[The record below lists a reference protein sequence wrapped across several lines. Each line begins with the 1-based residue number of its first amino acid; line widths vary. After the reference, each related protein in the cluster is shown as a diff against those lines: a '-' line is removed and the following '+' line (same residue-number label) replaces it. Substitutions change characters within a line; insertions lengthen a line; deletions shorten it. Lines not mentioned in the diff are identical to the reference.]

1 MHRTPLN
8 RRAGKYNPDWF
19 AASILGDSL
28 GLVQG
33 AYCSG
38 NLMATI
44 VRHVDP
50 AAGEAL
56 GLVNT
61 SRSTLDPTAIARR
74 FQVREVASVPW

>member
-1 MHRTPLN
+1 
-8 RRAGKYNPDWF
+8 
-19 AASILGDSL
+19 
-28 GLVQG
+28 
-33 AYCSG
+33 
-38 NLMATI
+38 MATI